1 MHAGFIGT
9 QRTDL
14 DQRTHDRAALNM
26 LIGSIVDAND
36 GRVLVKSV
44 RRTDRA
50 WERLRG
56 LLARPCPAAGE
67 GLLIDPCASV
77 HTCFMGY
84 AIDVVYLDRQWQVL
98 RVVTALAPWRASY
111 ARGAALTLELAPGA
125 AATLGIAVGHRLAWR
140 PAVTR

>member
-26 LIGSIVDAND
+26 LIGSIV
-36 GRVLVKSV
+36 
-44 RRTDRA
+44 
-50 WERLRG
+50 
-56 LLARPCPAAGE
+56 
-67 GLLIDPCASV
+67 
-77 HTCFMGY
+77 
-84 AIDVVYLDRQWQVL
+84 DRQWQVL